1 MNHNFPHQL
10 QADNI
15 DATDAACD
23 CMVHI
28 FDAKSEIAAFRAFSR
43 SFRHVVIYDNA
54 GFIVDQYD
62 NR

>member
-1 MNHNFPHQL
+1 M
-10 QADNI
+10 

-28 FDAKSEIAAFRAFSR
+28 FDAKSEIAAFRTFSR

-54 GFIVDQYD
+54 GFIVEQYD